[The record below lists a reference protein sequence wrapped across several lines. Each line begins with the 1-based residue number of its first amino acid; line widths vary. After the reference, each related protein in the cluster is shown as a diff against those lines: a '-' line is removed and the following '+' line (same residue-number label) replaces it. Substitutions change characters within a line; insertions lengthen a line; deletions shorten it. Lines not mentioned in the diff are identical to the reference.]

1 MSKLWIPTE
10 PEKKHQIAQWAAE
23 QIPWFANLGAAV
35 FGPCEAWAIL
45 KDGDDGK
52 PKLMGAMIFNN
63 WRPEVGDIEW
73 NVISLEEGWA
83 SANVFR
89 TAADYV
95 FNQLGCNRV
104 SVTLPRGARKYRAHA
119 KQMGFREEG
128 IKRRGFANGVDAV
141 LYGMLKE
148 DCTFLDHE
156 KAAA

>member
-10 PEKKHQIAQWAAE
+10 PENKQKIAQWAAE
-23 QIPWFANLGAAV
+23 QIPWFKNVGAEI

-45 KDGDDGK
+45 KDVEGK

-63 WRPEVGDIEW
+63 YHPECGDIEW

-83 SANVFR
+83 SQNVFR

-95 FNQLGCNRV
+95 FNQLKCSRV
-104 SVTLPRGARKYRAHA
+104 SVTLPRGAKKYRAHA
-119 KQMGFREEG
+119 KQMGFKEEG

-141 LYGMLKE
+141 LYGILRE
-148 DCTFLDHE
+148 ECTFLERE